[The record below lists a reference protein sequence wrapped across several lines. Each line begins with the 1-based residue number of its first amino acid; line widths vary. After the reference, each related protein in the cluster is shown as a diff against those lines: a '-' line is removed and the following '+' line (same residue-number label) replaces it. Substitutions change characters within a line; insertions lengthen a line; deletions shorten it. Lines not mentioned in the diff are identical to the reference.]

1 MKLDY
6 WWCSIIALLGGVV
19 LDLLIGDPQWVFH
32 PVRLIGMLIEKVEK
46 IVRNIGGTTNK
57 GLLFAGKLLVVLVI
71 LVVGIISV
79 LLVYLSFEIHF
90 LVNILVQMVM
100 CYFLLA
106 MKSLK
111 TESMKVYHGL
121 KKDGVMAG
129 RQAVSMIV
137 GRDTN
142 NLDEQ
147 GIVKATVETI
157 AENLSDG
164 VIAPYFYM
172 VLGGPVLGFIYKAM
186 NTMDSMVGYKN
197 DKYLYLGRCAAKI
210 DDIVNFLPSRF
221 AALCII
227 IAAPIIKLRGANA
240 WRIFKRDRFCHAS
253 PNSAQTEAAAAG
265 ALGVQ
270 LGGNAWYFGK
280 LHEKQTIGDSER
292 EIETEDIVR
301 MNKLMYTAS
310 FLAFFIMGAVKTMV
324 LAKLFL

>member
-121 KKDGVMAG
+121 KTG
-129 RQAVSMIV
+129 
-137 GRDTN
+137 
-142 NLDEQ
+142 
-147 GIVKATVETI
+147 
-157 AENLSDG
+157 
-164 VIAPYFYM
+164 
-172 VLGGPVLGFIYKAM
+172 
-186 NTMDSMVGYKN
+186 
-197 DKYLYLGRCAAKI
+197 
-210 DDIVNFLPSRF
+210 
-221 AALCII
+221 
-227 IAAPIIKLRGANA
+227 
-240 WRIFKRDRFCHAS
+240 WR
-253 PNSAQTEAAAAG
+253 
-265 ALGVQ
+265 
-270 LGGNAWYFGK
+270 
-280 LHEKQTIGDSER
+280 
-292 EIETEDIVR
+292 
-301 MNKLMYTAS
+301 
-310 FLAFFIMGAVKTMV
+310 
-324 LAKLFL
+324 